1 MWWVLTLAL
10 LLGLALVLQA
20 GLVAFAGYVVLGS
33 YLLSRWLSRRW
44 IEDLTALRRCDSQPR
59 DVGESLEV
67 VVQLRHVGPWP
78 ILWVLVEDLIP
89 EEYWRQRP
97 PAVQIQGSRL
107 QVVSL
112 WPGQERSLRYRVTFL
127 RRGYYPIGPTLLESG
142 DVFGLHRRFRVV
154 GQPTYIL
161 VLPRMLPIQ
170 RYDFVSRRPIGE
182 TRLHQ
187 RLFEDPTRTAGVREY
202 QTGDPLSRVHWKVTA
217 RLGRLHCRVY
227 EPTSLAGATL
237 LLDFRQASYPARSE
251 PHRSELAITT
261 AASLAYA
268 LSLLK
273 QPLGLVSNGRDA
285 AARIRAESQQ
295 VAHSPTEGEQDR
307 DRLHEQ
313 YGLGPAEERLQP
325 VVVETRRGVDQLI
338 QVRETL
344 ARLELNDGLSL
355 AATVSWMAP
364 RLPRDATVLA
374 ILPQVSVETAIALGM
389 LRRLGFAVSVLLILP
404 EPVHIW
410 EAAGRLTAEGIHDV
424 RVVASEADLMQG
436 GQPVGAS
443 GGPSP
448 YALDIPIV

>member
-1 MWWVLTLAL
+1 MGWVLTLAL

-33 YLLSRWLSRRW
+33 YVLSRWLSRRW
-44 IEDLTALRRCDSQPR
+44 IEDLTALRQCEVEPR
-59 DVGESLEV
+59 EVGESIEV
-67 VVQLRHVGPWP
+67 VMQLRNVGRWP
-78 ILWVLVEDLIP
+78 ILWVLVEDLVP

-97 PAVQIQGSRL
+97 PAVQIKGSRL

-112 WPGQERSLRYRVTFL
+112 WPGQERILRYRVTFL

-154 GQPTYIL
+154 GQPTYLL

-182 TRLHQ
+182 IRLHH

-217 RLGRLHCRVY
+217 RLGQLHCRVY

-237 LLDFRQASYPARSE
+237 LLDFCQASYPARSE
-251 PHRSELAITT
+251 PYRSELAITT

-268 LSLLK
+268 LSLMK

-285 AARIRAESQQ
+285 AARIREESQRE
-295 VAHSPTEGEQDR
+295 AHPTTGAEQDR
-307 DRLHEQ
+307 DRLHQ
-313 YGLGPAEERLQP
+313 LYALGPGEMRLRP

-344 ARLELNDGLSL
+344 ARLELNDGLSFG
-355 AATVSWMAP
+355 ATVSLMAP

-374 ILPQVSVETAIALGM
+374 ILPQVSVETSIALGM

-404 EPVHIW
+404 EQVHIW
-410 EAAGRLTAEGIHDV
+410 EACGRLTAEGIHDV
-424 RVVASEADLMQG
+424 RVIASEADLMQG
-436 GQPVGAS
+436 GQPVGAES
-443 GGPSP
+443 GPSP
-448 YALDIPIV
+448 YALDIPIA